1 MQCLLLQEM
10 VSSAKPWRLFASGR
24 TRKTDKTFF
33 QLKLSV
39 RAPLQVGWG
48 ERVPKR
54 PGASSVEVVQG
65 APERRDALDEDF
77 QPEHQA
83 VSVWSDF

>member
-1 MQCLLLQEM
+1 M

-77 QPEHQA
+77 QLEHQA